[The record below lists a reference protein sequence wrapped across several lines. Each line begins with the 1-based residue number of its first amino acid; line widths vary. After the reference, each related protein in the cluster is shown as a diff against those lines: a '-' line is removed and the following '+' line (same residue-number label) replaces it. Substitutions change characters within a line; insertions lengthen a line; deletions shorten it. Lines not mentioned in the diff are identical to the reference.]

1 MQSIAYTEPS
11 QRAACEPARFQHDNL
26 ALLRFAHDFAQHYRL
41 DMGAVVDQLCAVPQ
55 TFLDLAHDPCGLTA
69 LASMIAGE
77 LGSEVSAPYV
87 VAVH

>member
-1 MQSIAYTEPS
+1 MLLCLPS
-11 QRAACEPARFQHDNL
+11 QPDAAPARRLEHDNL

-41 DMGAVVDQLCAVPQ
+41 DMIAVVDRLCTVPQ
-55 TFLDLAHDPCGLTA
+55 SFLDLAHDPCGLTA

-77 LGSEVSAPYV
+77 LGSEVAAPFM